1 MGGHIEELVISQ
13 SQLAQEADKFAN
25 EFCRNNDSETE
36 QILAGMTAVIN
47 GNESALEKMKN
58 QKWFERIW
66 FTLTGKNKAT
76 VAEMKQKRD
85 LLTRYTVMLMKKILE
100 MISGNSRMIAEL
112 YRSLSIVYRENNRIA
127 KDINELTGIAER
139 LNEKINSVDT
149 YQNLI
154 TDIQNGKYNS
164 TTPLLSLIDL
174 MSSIDERTARDSGK
188 ISRIRETMEHNGF
201 DFSKSVNVLEL
212 SRQVFALPEGKVG
225 RIYLF
230 CQELAY
236 HNMILAYI
244 GSFIENYFYL
254 SLTDR
259 EIVRANGSAVKSEL
273 ICTGLS
279 ESTKSNLGNMFMDIK
294 NDLPD
299 KALDSIV
306 NNNVGQTET
315 HRYNTSGVR
324 VAIIGKDG
332 ADMNSLRDTLV
343 NDHKINVKIEY
354 SLEVGA
360 SNSKEMISRI
370 QKKIA
375 ESNANCLVYCVSSF
389 GGRFEKAESDIINFF
404 REKSGLNVVIALT
417 RCISCSDSKKM
428 ADEIK
433 RLTSTEP
440 VRLLVNDAV
449 TDAGQVTA
457 FGILDLI
464 ERITK

>member
-25 EFCRNNDSETE
+25 EFRRNNDSETE

-76 VAEMKQKRD
+76 VAEMKHKRD

-230 CQELAY
+230 CQKLAY

-375 ESNANCLVYCVSSF
+375 EANANCLVYCVSSF
-389 GGRFEKAESDIINFF
+389 GGRFEKAESNIINFF
-404 REKSGLNVVIALT
+404 REKYGLNVVIALT

>member
-25 EFCRNNDSETE
+25 EFRRNNDSETE

-76 VAEMKQKRD
+76 VAEMKHKRD

-230 CQELAY
+230 CQKLAY

-244 GSFIENYFYL
+244 GSFIENYFYP

-279 ESTKSNLGNMFMDIK
+279 ESPKSNLGNMFMDIK

-375 ESNANCLVYCVSSF
+375 EANANCLVYCVSSF